1 MRVLRLCM
9 RDCAGSPNNLVLRC
23 FKMSATHVTAKTIC
37 DLLMLF
43 SGWRLVAT
51 FTSMPSAPAHAK
63 LTLHLFHKFPV
74 FLLKLFLGWPHE
86 KCDLLGTC
94 DNLADSRYPPCD
106 HSSLGLDVVV
116 PDFESQ
122 VSQFEAPLNSV

>member
-1 MRVLRLCM
+1 M
-9 RDCAGSPNNLVLRC
+9 
-23 FKMSATHVTAKTIC
+23 
-37 DLLMLF
+37 
-43 SGWRLVAT
+43 AT
-51 FTSMPSAPAHAK
+51 FTSMPSAPTPPQ
-63 LTLHLFHKFPV
+63 LTLHSFLDFPV
-74 FLLKLFLGWPHE
+74 FSLKLFFGWPHE

-94 DNLADSRYPPCD
+94 DNLADSGYPPCD